1 MFVKFLDKHDDGNK
15 SIIDLYEEF
24 EKLGMVSSEYIISA
38 AVYRKEPNMPE
49 ESRVMYKD
57 QSKWEEFG
65 KVDDI
70 YFIETARRHPEIL
83 HRWREELCRERQGF
97 ILHTVDSLIEKLHS
111 KSR

>member
-1 MFVKFLDKHDDGNK
+1 M
-15 SIIDLYEEF
+15 
-24 EKLGMVSSEYIISA
+24 MSSEYIISA

-70 YFIETARRHPEIL
+70 YRMV
-83 HRWREELCRERQGF
+83 G
-97 ILHTVDSLIEKLHS
+97 S
-111 KSR
+111 

>member
-1 MFVKFLDKHDDGNK
+1 MKNLKKVGC
-15 SIIDLYEEF
+15 
-24 EKLGMVSSEYIISA
+24 EYIISA
-38 AVYRKEPNMPE
+38 AVYRKQPNMPE

-97 ILHTVDSLIEKLHS
+97 YTSHGRFVDRKTALQIALGSGQVGPGEISGELLFSEDLW
-111 KSR
+111 